1 MTTQHTPDVPTPTEI
16 ADELTAWLPTAPIAR
31 TTPRGEWTHPDDPN
45 FADHVRVRTEELRNE
60 HKLVNSLAE
69 LRRAASLTQTQLA
82 ARWGRGQSRVSH
94 LESSIR
100 TVEMGSL
107 LEYVHALG
115 GTLEIRVTV
124 ADHTYIEQLA

>member
-1 MTTQHTPDVPTPTEI
+1 MTNKHRPDDTIATDI
-16 ADELTAWLPTAPIAR
+16 ADELAVWLPTAPITR
-31 TTPRGEWTHPDDPN
+31 TTPAEWTHPDDPN
-45 FADHVRVRTEELRNE
+45 FAARVAARTEELRNE
-60 HKLVNSLAE
+60 HHVVSSLAE

>member
-1 MTTQHTPDVPTPTEI
+1 MRE
-16 ADELTAWLPTAPIAR
+16 R
-31 TTPRGEWTHPDDPN
+31 TD
-45 FADHVRVRTEELRNE
+45 ELRNE
-60 HKLVNSLAE
+60 HRLVSSLGE
-69 LRRAASLTQTQLA
+69 LRRAASLTHTQLA

-94 LESSIR
+94 LESNIH

-124 ADHTYIEQLA
+124 ADHTYIKQLA